1 MSHYR
6 IFFTNVRHLASIKGM
21 NHSELAEKAN
31 ISASLM
37 SGITR
42 GQGNPTLDTMSA
54 IAQALGTPL
63 TYLLEHHDLDKD
75 NLAML
80 QTRPDESSRLPEGYE
95 EVTVVLPRYRAFIAK
110 QWNKEALKAL
120 KKKS

>member
-6 IFFTNVRHLASIKGM
+6 IFFTNVRHLASLKGM
-21 NHSELAEKAN
+21 SHSELAEKAN

-42 GQGNPTLDTMSA
+42 GRGNPTLDTMSA
-54 IAQALGTPL
+54 IAQAFGTPL

-80 QTRPDESSRLPEGYE
+80 QTRADESARLPEGYE
-95 EVTVVLPRYRAFIAK
+95 KVTVVLPRYRAFIAK

>member
-1 MSHYR
+1 
-6 IFFTNVRHLASIKGM
+6 M